1 MNPREDIKKIF
12 SKAVEKVNPFQMI
25 AQNMFLEGDTLV
37 IHYGGKTIR
46 EDLNS
51 YNRIIV
57 LGIGKAS
64 SKMGKAI
71 EKILGQKI
79 SNGSVITKYGH
90 GEKLEIINVMEA
102 AHPIPDENSIKG
114 AGILYRL
121 AQEADEKT
129 LIINLVSGG
138 GSALFS
144 LPAEGISLID
154 IQEMTRVLLE
164 SGADIKEINCIR
176 KHISRVKGG
185 HFARVSYPS
194 RMINIILSDVIG
206 DRLDTIASGITVADD
221 TTFAQAQGI
230 IDKYHIQ
237 SKTPASIVRLIQ
249 AGLAGTVPD
258 TPKEGDPVFA
268 GVTNILLGN
277 NAVACRAARDFGASL
292 GYNAYFLTS
301 CLSGEAKDIA
311 QFFSAVAKDTDLNVS
326 DFVKPTLIVAGGE
339 TTVTIRGTGKGGRN
353 QEMALAF
360 LIDLLESCE
369 DFGNIYFLSGGT
381 DGNDGPTDA
390 AGACVWYDMKDAIHQ
405 LGLNPS
411 VYLDNNDAYHFFEK
425 VEGLL
430 MTGPTSTNVCDLQL
444 LIVV

>member
-1 MNPREDIKKIF
+1 MNPREDIKNIF
-12 SKAVEKVNPFQMI
+12 SKAVERVDPFKMI
-25 AQNMFLEGDTLV
+25 TQNMNLEGDRLV
-37 IHYGGKTIR
+37 IHYDGKTIQ
-46 EDLNS
+46 EDLRN
-51 YNRIIV
+51 YTKIVV

-71 EKILGQKI
+71 EEILGQKI
-79 SNGSVITKYGH
+79 SIGSVITKYGH

-114 AGILYRL
+114 AGVLYKL
-121 AQEADEKT
+121 AQEADENT

-144 LPAEGISLID
+144 LPAEGVALKD
-154 IQEMTRVLLE
+154 IQEMTKVLLDC
-164 SGADIKEINCIR
+164 GANIKEINCIR

-185 HFARVSYPS
+185 HFARVSYPA

-230 IDKYHIQ
+230 IDKYHIRR
-237 SKTPASIVRLIQ
+237 KIPEPIARLIRS
-249 AGLAGTVPD
+249 GLAGTVPD
-258 TPKEGDPVFA
+258 TPKKGDPVFA
-268 GVTNILLGN
+268 NVTNILLGN
-277 NAVACRAARDFGASL
+277 NAAACRAARDYGASL

-301 CLSGEAKDIA
+301 SLSGEAREIA
-311 QFFSAVAKDTDLNVS
+311 RFFTALAKDVDQKMS
-326 DFVKPTLIVAGGE
+326 DFAKPALIVAGGE

-360 LIDLLESCE
+360 LMDLLESYE
-369 DFGNIYFLSGGT
+369 DFTNIYFLSGGT

-390 AGACVWYDMKDAIHQ
+390 AGAFAFYEMKDEIAQ
-405 LGLNPS
+405 FGLNPS
-411 VYLDNNDAYHFFEK
+411 EFLENNDAYHFFEK
-425 VEGLL
+425 LRGLI
-430 MTGPTSTNVCDLQL
+430 MTGPTNTNVCDVQL

>member
-1 MNPREDIKKIF
+1 MNPKEDIKNIF
-12 SKAVEKVNPFQMI
+12 SKAVEKVDPFKMI
-25 AQNMFLEGDTLV
+25 TQNMHLEGDTLV
-37 IHYGGKTIR
+37 IHYDGKSIQ
-46 EDLNS
+46 EDLRN
-51 YNRIIV
+51 YNNILV

-71 EKILGQKI
+71 EEILGQRI
-79 SNGSVITKYGH
+79 SFGSVITKYGH
-90 GEKLEIINVMEA
+90 GEKLKIIDVMEA

-114 AGILYRL
+114 AGVLYKL
-121 AQEADEKT
+121 AQDADEKT

-144 LPAEGISLID
+144 LPAEGIALKD
-154 IQEMTRVLLE
+154 IQGMTKVLLDC
-164 SGADIKEINCIR
+164 GADIKEINCIR

-185 HFARVSYPS
+185 HFARVSYPA

-221 TTFAQAQGI
+221 TTFSQAQGI
-230 IDKYHIQ
+230 IEKYHIQ
-237 SKTPASIVRLIQ
+237 DKMPASIVRLIQ
-249 AGLAGTVPD
+249 AGLAGDAPD
-258 TPKEGDPVFA
+258 TPKKGDPVFA
-268 GVTNILLGN
+268 NVTNILLGN
-277 NAVACRAARDFGASL
+277 NAAACREARDHGASL

-301 CLSGEAKDIA
+301 SLSGEAKDIA
-311 QFFSAVAKDTDLNVS
+311 RFFTAVAKDTDVHAT
-326 DFVKPTLIVAGGE
+326 DFKKPALIVAGGE
-339 TTVTIRGTGKGGRN
+339 TTVTIKGKGKGGRN

-360 LIDLLESCE
+360 LIDLLETCE

-390 AGACVWYDMKDAIHQ
+390 AGACVWYDMKNAIHQ

-411 VYLDNNDAYHFFEK
+411 VYLDNNDAYHFFDK
-425 VEGLL
+425 LGGLL
-430 MTGPTSTNVCDLQL
+430 ITGPTNTNVCDVQL

>member
-1 MNPREDIKKIF
+1 MNPKEDIQEIF
-12 SKAVEKVNPFQMI
+12 SKAVERVDPFKMI
-25 AQNMFLEGDTLV
+25 TQNMRLEGDNLV
-37 IHYGGKTIR
+37 IHYEGKILQ
-46 EDLNS
+46 EDLRN
-51 YNRIIV
+51 YTKIVV

-71 EKILGQKI
+71 EEILGQRI
-79 SNGSVITKYGH
+79 SMGSVITKYGH
-90 GEKLEIINVMEA
+90 GEKLEIIDVMEA

-114 AGILYRL
+114 AGVLYKL
-121 AQEADEKT
+121 AHEADEET

-144 LPAEGISLID
+144 LPAEGVALKD
-154 IQEMTRVLLE
+154 IQEMTKVLLDC
-164 SGADIKEINCIR
+164 GADIKEINCIR

-185 HFARVSYPS
+185 HFARVSYPA

-206 DRLDTIASGITVADD
+206 DRLDTIASGITVADN

-237 SKTPASIVRLIQ
+237 DKMPASIVRLIRS
-249 AGLAGTVPD
+249 GLAGDVPD
-258 TPKEGDPVFA
+258 TPKKGDPVFKK
-268 GVTNILLGN
+268 VTNILLGN
-277 NAVACRAARDFGASL
+277 NTAACRAARDHGASL
-292 GYNAYFLTS
+292 GYNAYVLTS
-301 CLSGEAKDIA
+301 SLSGEAREIA
-311 QFFSAVAKDTDLNVS
+311 RFFTALAKDVDQNTS
-326 DFVKPTLIVAGGE
+326 DFARPALIVAGGE

-360 LIDLLESCE
+360 LIDLIESYE
-369 DFGNIYFLSGGT
+369 NFTNIYFLSGGT

-390 AGACVWYDMKDAIHQ
+390 AGAFAFFEMKDTIVQ

-411 VYLDNNDAYHFFEK
+411 EFLENNDSYHFFEK
-425 VEGLL
+425 LNGLVI
-430 MTGPTSTNVCDLQL
+430 TGPTNTNVCDVQL

>member
-1 MNPREDIKKIF
+1 MNAREDIRNIF
-12 SKAVEKVNPFQMI
+12 SKAVDRVDPFKMI
-25 AQNMFLEGDTLV
+25 TQNMQLEGDRLV
-37 IHYGGKTIR
+37 IHYDGKTLQ
-46 EDLNS
+46 EDLRN
-51 YNRIIV
+51 YTKIVV

-64 SKMGKAI
+64 AKMGKGI
-71 EKILGQKI
+71 EEILGQRI
-79 SNGSVITKYGH
+79 SLGSVITKYGH
-90 GEKLEIINVMEA
+90 GEKLEIITVMEA

-114 AGILYRL
+114 AGILYKL
-121 AQEADEKT
+121 AQEADKET

-144 LPAEGISLID
+144 LPAEGVALKD
-154 IQEMTRVLLE
+154 IQEMTKVLLDC
-164 SGADIKEINCIR
+164 GADIKEINCIR

-185 HFARVSYPS
+185 HFARVSYPA

-237 SKTPASIVRLIQ
+237 NKMPASIVRLIQ
-249 AGLAGTVPD
+249 SGLAGDVPD
-258 TPKEGDPVFA
+258 TPKKGDPVFA
-268 GVTNILLGN
+268 NVANILLGN
-277 NAVACRAARDFGASL
+277 NAAACREARDQGATL

-301 CLSGEAKDIA
+301 SLSGEARDIA
-311 QFFSAVAKDTDLNVS
+311 RFFSALAKDVDQKIS
-326 DFVKPTLIVAGGE
+326 DFAKPALIVAGGE

-369 DFGNIYFLSGGT
+369 DFSNVYFLSGGT

-390 AGACVWYDMKDAIHQ
+390 AGAFAFYKMKDEIAQ
-405 LGLNPS
+405 LGLIPS
-411 VYLDNNDAYHFFEK
+411 EFLENNDAYHFFEK
-425 VEGLL
+425 IDGLI
-430 MTGPTSTNVCDLQL
+430 MTGPTNTNVCDVQL